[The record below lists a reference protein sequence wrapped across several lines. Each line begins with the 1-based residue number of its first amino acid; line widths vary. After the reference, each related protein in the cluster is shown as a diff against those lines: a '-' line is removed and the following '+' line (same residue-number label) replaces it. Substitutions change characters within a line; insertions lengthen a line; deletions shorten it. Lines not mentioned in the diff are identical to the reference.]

1 MSKMFLPIKFN
12 TTIILTPN
20 ELNKTFENTILSK
33 IKATLENSCSK
44 HGYIKKDSIKI
55 IKRSPGYIKE
65 SHFNGNIAYDLNC
78 IAEIC
83 NPAQDSIVK
92 CIVKAKNN
100 LGLLAIGKYEDMAI
114 LEVIIPKISSGI
126 LSDVNI
132 DNINIGDE
140 INVIVCGKKFTL
152 YDKMISIIGKI
163 IKDKNSDDISAIEE
177 DEDDSP
183 SIDEE
188 EEDQLSHGG
197 DELFDDDLY
206 DEEDEEDEE
215 TDDIRSI
222 IIKDDT
228 IKREGGEFNL
238 FEDEEDEEE
247 EEELDDELEEDAE
260 DDLYED
266 LEEDDGQYLSDSYD

>member
-1 MSKMFLPIKFN
+1 MSKMFMPIKFN

-20 ELNKTFENTILSK
+20 ELNKTFENTILTK

-44 HGYIKKDSIKI
+44 HGYIKRDSIKI
-55 IKRSPGYIKE
+55 IKRSPGHIKE

-114 LEVIIPKISSGI
+114 LEVIIPKITSGI

-188 EEDQLSHGG
+188 EEEQLSLGG

-206 DEEDEEDEE
+206 EEEDEEDEE
-215 TDDIRSI
+215 TDNIRKVI
-222 IIKDDT
+222 IDDNVT
-228 IKREGGEFNL
+228 KGGEFNL
-238 FEDEEDEEE
+238 FEDEEEEEE
-247 EEELDDELEEDAE
+247 EEELEDELEEDAE

-266 LEEDDGQYLSDSYD
+266 LEEDDGQYLSDGYD

>member
-1 MSKMFLPIKFN
+1 M
-12 TTIILTPN
+12 
-20 ELNKTFENTILSK
+20 
-33 IKATLENSCSK
+33 
-44 HGYIKKDSIKI
+44 
-55 IKRSPGYIKE
+55 
-65 SHFNGNIAYDLNC
+65 NC

-114 LEVIIPKISSGI
+114 LEVIIPKITSGI

-132 DNINIGDE
+132 DNININDE

-163 IKDKNSDDISAIEE
+163 IKEKNSDDISAIEE

-188 EEDQLSHGG
+188 EDDQLSHGG

-206 DEEDEEDEE
+206 EEDEEEE
-215 TDDIRSI
+215 TDNIRSI
-222 IIKDDT
+222 IINEEDT
-228 IKREGGEFNL
+228 VKREGGEFNL
-238 FEDEEDEEE
+238 FEDEDEE

-266 LEEDDGQYLSDSYD
+266 LEEDDGQYLSDGYE